1 MISKKNPPT
10 AYEVGYAKPPRTTQF
25 KKGASGN
32 PKGRPKGGKNFDSR
46 VAAAFERK
54 IDIQEKGRV
63 RRISLADGILMKLA
77 AKAIAGDMSAAR
89 LAVGLLQFTRQET
102 APADVFSNEADR
114 AMLLDY
120 LEGNA
125 VPGSKRPRRAKRGA
139 K

>member
-1 MISKKNPPT
+1 MSMKKKMAA
-10 AYEVGYAKPPRTTQF
+10 AYDVGYGKPPRTSQF
-25 KKGASGN
+25 KKGQSGN
-32 PKGRPKGGKNFDSR
+32 PKGRPKGAKSFDSR

-77 AKAIAGDMSAAR
+77 AKAIAGDMSATR

-102 APADVFSNEADR
+102 TPADVFSNQADR
-114 AMLLDY
+114 ALLLEY
-120 LEGNA
+120 LEGH
-125 VPGSKRPRRAKRGA
+125 VSSRPRKSRAKRGA

>member
-1 MISKKNPPT
+1 MSKKKLPA

-25 KKGASGN
+25 KKGESGN

-77 AKAIAGDMSAAR
+77 AKAIAGDMSATR
-89 LAVGLLQFTRQET
+89 LAVGLLQFDRQET

-114 AMLLDY
+114 ALLLAY
-120 LEGNA
+120 LEDNA
-125 VPGSKRPRRAKRGA
+125 APAPTRPRRAKRGA